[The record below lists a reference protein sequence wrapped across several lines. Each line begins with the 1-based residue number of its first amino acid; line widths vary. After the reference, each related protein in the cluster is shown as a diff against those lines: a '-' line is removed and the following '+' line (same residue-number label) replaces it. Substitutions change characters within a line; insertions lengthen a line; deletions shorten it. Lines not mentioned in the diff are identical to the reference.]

1 MPTLWAT
8 VEEAS
13 TDSEGLE
20 TGSSTSA
27 NTGPK
32 SSMVDLTT
40 LSDAELIGRMSG
52 TPEEQEVV
60 RRLQAVQ
67 HQLT

>member
-1 MPTLWAT
+1 MA
-8 VEEAS
+8 
-13 TDSEGLE
+13 
-20 TGSSTSA
+20 
-27 NTGPK
+27 
-32 SSMVDLTT
+32 DLNK

-67 HQLT
+67 HQLA